1 MAKTLQV
8 SRTTGK
14 LVPVKLSSAK
24 LAAIQKD
31 CSTRFNPDFM
41 LKKMS
46 KRGVTRERLQPK

>member
-1 MAKTLQV
+1 MTKTFQV

-24 LAAIQKD
+24 LAAIQKNF
-31 CSTRFNPDFM
+31 STRFNPYFT